1 MLKPGDERIC
11 CVAQF
16 TKRNRRAATRRLSIW
31 LCRALTLPGSSSRTD
46 AEMTHE
52 QATPAPEF
60 ASTTH
65 ATTQALTETPHRPAT
80 PWFRKKRFVLP
91 LTLIALL
98 VLTMATYG
106 GGWAS
111 LRARID
117 PAPTSQKAVPA
128 GPAVLGTRVRD
139 GTFAFVVTGM
149 ERPGKTLAGKVGK
162 TLTAQGEFVIVR
174 VNVTNIGKAAQS
186 ADCQCQLLV
195 SDKGQKFKPSP
206 AILSTKNALKFV
218 SLIEPGTTVNDVLM
232 LFDVAPG
239 TAVANIELHESS
251 STQGAKVNLN

>member
-1 MLKPGDERIC
+1 
-11 CVAQF
+11 
-16 TKRNRRAATRRLSIW
+16 
-31 LCRALTLPGSSSRTD
+31 
-46 AEMTHE
+46 MTHE
-52 QATPAPEF
+52 QATPAPEL
-60 ASTTH
+60 ASTTN
-65 ATTQALTETPHRPAT
+65 ATTQALAEKSHRPAT

-91 LTLIALL
+91 LALIALL
-98 VLTMATYG
+98 VITQATYG
-106 GGWAS
+106 GGWTS
-111 LRARID
+111 LRANGD
-117 PAPTSQKAVPA
+117 SATTSRNAA
-128 GPAVLGTRVRD
+128 AAAPAVIGTTVRD

-195 SDKGQKFKPSP
+195 NDKGQKFKPSP

-239 TAVANIELHESS
+239 TKVANIELHDSS